1 MRISVI
7 ALLGVAA
14 AAMPTLAMTT
24 PAQAGSLDMAQ
35 KGKLIFQ
42 THCAL
47 CHDDS
52 EHMLN
57 DNGPALFG
65 VVGRK
70 VGSVPGYEYSEALRD
85 AGLHGDRWTEKRLDD
100 LLQKPTG
107 VYGGT
112 SMPMNFNKVADRKAI
127 IAYLKTLRP

>member
-7 ALLGVAA
+7 ALLAV
-14 AAMPTLAMTT
+14 LATVTTT
-24 PAQAGSLDMAQ
+24 PADAGSLEQAQ

-52 EHMLN
+52 AHMLN

-65 VVGRK
+65 VVGRT
-70 VGSVPGYEYSEALRD
+70 VGSVPGYDYSQALRD
-85 AGLHGDRWTEKRLDD
+85 AGQHGDRWTERRLDD

-112 SMPMNFNKVADRKAI
+112 TMPMNFSKVADRKAI
-127 IAYLKTLRP
+127 IAYLKTLRLQ

>member
-1 MRISVI
+1 MRISAI
-7 ALLGVAA
+7 ALLAA
-14 AAMPTLAMTT
+14 TAAVMTA

-52 EHMLN
+52 AHMLN

-65 VVGRK
+65 VVGRT
-70 VGSVPGYEYSEALRD
+70 VGSVPGYEYSEALHG
-85 AGLHGDRWTEKRLDD
+85 AGLRGDRWTERRLDA

-112 SMPMNFNKVADRKAI
+112 TMPMNFSNVADRKAI
-127 IAYLKTLRP
+127 IAYLKTLRAE

>member
-1 MRISVI
+1 MRNLFI
-7 ALLGVAA
+7 ALLAA
-14 AAMPTLAMTT
+14 AALAGTLSAH
-24 PAQAGSLDMAQ
+24 AGSLELAQ

-65 VVGRK
+65 VVGRT
-70 VGSVPGYEYSEALRD
+70 VGSVPGYEYSEALRE
-85 AGLHGDRWTEKRLDD
+85 AGGRGDRWTEGRLDA
-100 LLQKPTG
+100 LLKKPDG